1 MILKEI
7 LKNIKSLTLENK
19 KNSILIGVSGG
30 VDSIFLV
37 HVISN
42 LNKQYNLFNE
52 VILVYINYF
61 SNSNSYD
68 RLKLCEKISKTYEF
82 PLIVRKSNLNK
93 KNFESNARKQRYQI
107 FTDILIQKDLD
118 YILTA
123 HHKDDQIETLLMKHY
138 DKSDWISFLGI
149 RDKYRKIIRPM
160 LSIYKKEIISY
171 SLHNNLFW
179 IEDPTNYDNSFRR
192 NKIRNMDLPK
202 IKKTNEKLIDSL
214 FISHKKAKSNFDEFL
229 SNLDSYKRRYIKQ
242 ASRDYL
248 LVSNKISNLKDF
260 GYIKLFYKNIISTN
274 FNLNKV
280 NTNSFWISFVKFLR
294 FSKTGSQFYLDEKI
308 CVLKDRENHY
318 IFKTELNNEKKYI
331 KISPIF
337 KFNDWYDTKIVLDKK
352 NLLINSNII
361 GEFDVPTEKIIQGIY
376 VRNWQNGD
384 KCYKSSKK
392 IKDIF
397 INNKISL
404 FDKIR
409 YPIITDSNNQVLC
422 VPNLYNYYFRDKNT
436 SKIYWVEK

>member
-1 MILKEI
+1 MILKEV

-37 HVISN
+37 HVISK

-52 VILVYINYF
+52 VILVYINYV

-82 PLIVRKSNLNK
+82 PLIVRRSSLNK

-118 YILTA
+118 YIFTA

-160 LSIYKKEIISY
+160 LSIYKKEVISY
-171 SLHNNLFW
+171 SIHNNLFW

-214 FISHKKAKSNFDEFL
+214 FIAHKKAKSNFDEFL
-229 SNLDSYKRRYIKQ
+229 SNLVFYKRRYIKKV
-242 ASRDYL
+242 SRDYL

-280 NTNSFWISFVKFLR
+280 NTNSFWISFVNFLR

-318 IFKTELNNEKKYI
+318 IFKTELNNEKRYI

-337 KFNDWYDTKIVLDKK
+337 KYNNWYDTKIVLDKK
-352 NLLINSNII
+352 NLLIKSNII
-361 GEFDVPTEKIIQGIY
+361 GEFEVPTEKIIQGIY

-397 INNKISL
+397 INNKISS

-422 VPNLYNYYFRDKNT
+422 VPNLYNYYSRDKNT
-436 SKIYWVEK
+436 SKIYWVKK

>member
-1 MILKEI
+1 MILKEV

-30 VDSIFLV
+30 VDSVFLV
-37 HVISN
+37 HVISK
-42 LNKQYNLFNE
+42 LNKQYNLFNK
-52 VILVYINYF
+52 VILVYINYV
-61 SNSNSYD
+61 SNFNSYD
-68 RLKLCEKISKTYEF
+68 RLKLCKKISKKYEF

-118 YILTA
+118 YIFTA

-160 LSIYKKEIISY
+160 LSIYKKEAISY
-171 SLHNNLFW
+171 SIHNNLFW

-214 FISHKKAKSNFDEFL
+214 FIAHKKAKSNFNEFL
-229 SNLDSYKRRYIKQ
+229 SNLDFYKRKYIKQ
-242 ASRDYL
+242 VSKDYL

-280 NTNSFWISFVKFLR
+280 NTNSFWVSFVKFLR

-318 IFKTELNNEKKYI
+318 IFKTELNNEKRYI

-337 KFNDWYDTKIVLDKK
+337 KYNNWYDTKIVLDKK
-352 NLLINSNII
+352 NLLIKSNII
-361 GEFDVPTEKIIQGIY
+361 GEFEIPTKKIIQGIY

-397 INNKISL
+397 INNKISS

-422 VPNLYNYYFRDKNT
+422 VPNLYNYYSRDKNT
-436 SKIYWVEK
+436 SKIYWVKK

>member
-37 HVISN
+37 HVISK

-229 SNLDSYKRRYIKQ
+229 SNLDFYKRRYIKQ
-242 ASRDYL
+242 VSRDYL

-361 GEFDVPTEKIIQGIY
+361 GEFDIPTEKIIQGIY

-397 INNKISL
+397 INNKISS

-422 VPNLYNYYFRDKNT
+422 VPNLYNYYLRDKNT
-436 SKIYWVEK
+436 SKIYWVKK

>member
-37 HVISN
+37 HVISK

-229 SNLDSYKRRYIKQ
+229 SNLDFYKRRYIKQ
-242 ASRDYL
+242 VSRDYL

-361 GEFDVPTEKIIQGIY
+361 GEFDIPTEKIIQGIY

-397 INNKISL
+397 INNKISS

-422 VPNLYNYYFRDKNT
+422 VPNLYNYYFKDKNT
-436 SKIYWVEK
+436 SKIYWVKK

>member
-242 ASRDYL
+242 VSRDYL

>member
-1 MILKEI
+1 MILKEV

-30 VDSIFLV
+30 VDSVFLV
-37 HVISN
+37 HVISK

-52 VILVYINYF
+52 VILVYINYV
-61 SNSNSYD
+61 SNFNSYD
-68 RLKLCEKISKTYEF
+68 RLKLCEKISKKYEF
-82 PLIVRKSNLNK
+82 PLIVRRSNLNK

-107 FTDILIQKDLD
+107 FTDILIEKDID
-118 YILTA
+118 YIFTA

-160 LSIYKKEIISY
+160 LSIYKKEVISY
-171 SLHNNLFW
+171 SIHNNLFW

-214 FISHKKAKSNFDEFL
+214 FIAHKKAKSNFNEFL
-229 SNLDSYKRRYIKQ
+229 SNLDFYKRKYIKQ
-242 ASRDYL
+242 VSKDYL

-280 NTNSFWISFVKFLR
+280 NTNSFWVSFVKFLR

-318 IFKTELNNEKKYI
+318 IFKTELNNEKRYI

-337 KFNDWYDTKIVLDKK
+337 KYNNWYDTKIVLDKK
-352 NLLINSNII
+352 NLLIKSNII
-361 GEFDVPTEKIIQGIY
+361 GEFEIPTKKIIQGIY

-397 INNKISL
+397 INNKISS

-422 VPNLYNYYFRDKNT
+422 VPNLYNYYSRDKNT
-436 SKIYWVEK
+436 SKIYWVKK

>member
-1 MILKEI
+1 MI
-7 LKNIKSLTLENK
+7 
-19 KNSILIGVSGG
+19 
-30 VDSIFLV
+30 
-37 HVISN
+37 
-42 LNKQYNLFNE
+42 
-52 VILVYINYF
+52 YINYI

-68 RLKLCEKISKTYEF
+68 RLNLCEKISKTYEF

-107 FTDILIQKDLD
+107 FTDILIEKDID

-149 RDKYRKIIRPM
+149 RDKYKKIIRPM

-179 IEDPTNYDNSFRR
+179 IEDSTNYDNSFRR

-214 FISHKKAKSNFDEFL
+214 FIAHKKAKSNFDEFL
-229 SNLDSYKRRYIKQ
+229 SNLDFYKRKYIKQ
-242 ASRDYL
+242 VSRDYL
-248 LVSNKISNLKDF
+248 LVSNKISKLKDF

-280 NTNSFWISFVKFLR
+280 NTNSFWVSFVKFLR

-337 KFNDWYDTKIVLDKK
+337 KYNDWYDTKIVLDKK

-361 GEFDVPTEKIIQGIY
+361 GEFDIPTEKIIQGIY

-397 INNKISL
+397 INNKISS

-422 VPNLYNYYFRDKNT
+422 VPNLYNYYSKDK
-436 SKIYWVEK
+436 KFF

>member
-1 MILKEI
+1 MILKEV

-37 HVISN
+37 HVISK

-52 VILVYINYF
+52 VILVYINYV

-118 YILTA
+118 YIFTA

-149 RDKYRKIIRPM
+149 RDKYKKIIRPM

-179 IEDPTNYDNSFRR
+179 IEDSTNYDNSFRR
-192 NKIRNMDLPK
+192 NKIRNIDLPK

-214 FISHKKAKSNFDEFL
+214 FIAHKRAKSNFDEYL
-229 SNLDSYKRRYIKQ
+229 SNLDFYKMKYIKQ
-242 ASRDYL
+242 VSTDYL
-248 LVSNKISNLKDF
+248 LVSNKISKLKDF

-280 NTNSFWISFVKFLR
+280 NTNSFWVSFVKFLR

-318 IFKTELNNEKKYI
+318 IFKTELNNEKKCL
-331 KISPIF
+331 KISPNF
-337 KFNDWYDTKIVLDKK
+337 KYSDWYDTKIVLDKK

-361 GEFDVPTEKIIQGIY
+361 GKFEIPRKKIIQGIY

-397 INNKISL
+397 INNKISS

-422 VPNLYNYYFRDKNT
+422 VPNLYNYYSKDKNF
-436 SKIYWVEK
+436 SKIYWVKK

>member
-37 HVISN
+37 HVISK

-68 RLKLCEKISKTYEF
+68 RLKLCEKISKIYEF

-229 SNLDSYKRRYIKQ
+229 SNLDFYKRRYIKQ
-242 ASRDYL
+242 VSRDYL

-361 GEFDVPTEKIIQGIY
+361 GEFDIPTEKIIQGIY

-397 INNKISL
+397 INNKISS

>member
-37 HVISN
+37 HVISK

-149 RDKYRKIIRPM
+149 RDKYKKIIRPM

-214 FISHKKAKSNFDEFL
+214 FITHKKAKSNFDEFL
-229 SNLDSYKRRYIKQ
+229 SNLDFYKRRYIKQ
-242 ASRDYL
+242 VSRDYL

-361 GEFDVPTEKIIQGIY
+361 GEFDIPTEKIIQGIY

-397 INNKISL
+397 INNKISS

-436 SKIYWVEK
+436 SKIYWVKK

>member
-37 HVISN
+37 HVISK

-149 RDKYRKIIRPM
+149 RDKYKKIIRPM

-202 IKKTNEKLIDSL
+202 IKKINEKLIDSL

-242 ASRDYL
+242 VSRDYL

-294 FSKTGSQFYLDEKI
+294 FSKTGSQFHLDEKI

-352 NLLINSNII
+352 NLLKNSNII
-361 GEFDVPTEKIIQGIY
+361 GEFDIPTEKIIQGIY

-397 INNKISL
+397 INNKISS

>member
-19 KNSILIGVSGG
+19 KNNILIGVSGG

-37 HVISN
+37 HVISK

-229 SNLDSYKRRYIKQ
+229 SNLDFYKRRYIKQ
-242 ASRDYL
+242 VSRDYL

-361 GEFDVPTEKIIQGIY
+361 GEFDIPTEKIIQGIY

-397 INNKISL
+397 INNKISS

-422 VPNLYNYYFRDKNT
+422 VPNLYNYYLRDKNT
-436 SKIYWVEK
+436 SKIYWVKK